1 MGTLAPP
8 LSVSCSFVI
17 HSVGPIQSL
26 EGIFIATRYSLVQ
39 SSPTGGVAPSLWEL
53 YRGRDLKRIPIA
65 LPNRSLDRSYS
76 GL

>member
-26 EGIFIATRYSLVQ
+26 EGIFIALVIHSFNPRLQ
-39 SSPTGGVAPSLWEL
+39 AVWRHLYGSSIAVA
-53 YRGRDLKRIPIA
+53 I
-65 LPNRSLDRSYS
+65 
-76 GL
+76 